1 MSTSGSRPIDFLIS
15 YRILKLLSTPFIKQ
29 DAYKY
34 GIIDDKGNILK
45 KYKTI
50 KDTKEKRSYTYLHR
64 FIFNLKRLLSKV
76 GIRGPIGSFAAG
88 LALFLKENPQW
99 KQHKT
104 LIESTIISYLKE
116 TKQYEN
122 FLNESRE
129 IVEIDD
135 TPIMNCFGVDIY
147 EINGQLVSEFDY
159 GKHSI

>member
-50 KDTKEKRSYTYLHR
+50 KTTKEKRSYTYLHR